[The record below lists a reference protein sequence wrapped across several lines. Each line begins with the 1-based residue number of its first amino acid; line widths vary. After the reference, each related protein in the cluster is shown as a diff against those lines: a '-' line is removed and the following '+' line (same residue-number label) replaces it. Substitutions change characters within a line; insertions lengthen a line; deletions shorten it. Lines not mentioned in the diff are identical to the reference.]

1 MYDIIIIGAG
11 PAGLCAALYALRSEK
26 KVLVLEGESFGGQ
39 ITMAP
44 RIENYP
50 ASGKISGIDFADR
63 LTEQVTE
70 LGGEMEFSLVKKII
84 PGEVKRVITED
95 GEYEARA
102 VIIAAGAKHRTLGL
116 ANEESFVGKGISYCA
131 VCDGAFYKDKTVAL
145 AGGGN
150 SALSDALY
158 LSDICK
164 KVFIIH
170 RRSTFR
176 AEESLVSLAKSRDN
190 IEFILDATI
199 EKISGEDSLESV
211 LICPKTSENFTLSV
225 SALFIAVGMAPSNDI
240 FSNVAELDP
249 DGYIKTDEDCQTGF
263 DGIFAAGDCRA
274 KKVRQLTTATAD
286 GTIAALGACEY
297 LDKKLP

>member
-11 PAGLCAALYALRSEK
+11 PSGLCAALYALRSGK

-44 RIENYP
+44 IIENYP
-50 ASGKISGIDFADR
+50 AAGKISGIDFADR

-70 LGGEMEFSLVKKII
+70 LGGEMEFSLVKKIV
-84 PGEVKRVITED
+84 PGEIKKVITDD
-95 GEYEARA
+95 GEYEARS

-116 ANEESFVGKGISYCA
+116 ADEESLVGKGISYCA

-164 KVFIIH
+164 KVYIIH
-170 RRSTFR
+170 RRDTFR
-176 AEESLVSLAKSRDN
+176 AEENLVSLAKSREN

-199 EKISGEDSLESV
+199 EKISGENSLESV
-211 LICPKTSENFTLSV
+211 LICPKASENFTLSI
-225 SALFIAVGMAPSNDI
+225 SALFIAVGMVPSNGI
-240 FSNVAELDP
+240 FSNVAEIDR
-249 DGYIKTDEDCQTGF
+249 DGYIKTDEDCKTGF

-286 GTIAALGACEY
+286 GTVAALAACEY

>member
-11 PAGLCAALYALRSEK
+11 PSGLCAALYALRSEK

-44 RIENYP
+44 IIENYP
-50 ASGKISGIDFADR
+50 AAGKISGIDFADR

-70 LGGEMEFSLVKKII
+70 LGGEMEFSLVKKIV
-84 PGEVKRVITED
+84 PGEIKKVITDD
-95 GEYEARA
+95 GEYEARS

-150 SALSDALY
+150 SAFSDALY

-164 KVFIIH
+164 KVYIIH
-170 RRSTFR
+170 RRDTFR
-176 AEESLVSLAKSRDN
+176 AEENLVSLAKSREN

-199 EKISGEDSLESV
+199 EKISGENSLESV
-211 LICPKTSENFTLSV
+211 LICPKASENFTLSI
-225 SALFIAVGMAPSNDI
+225 SALFIAVGMVPSNGI
-240 FSNVAELDP
+240 FSNVAEIDR
-249 DGYIKTDEDCQTGF
+249 DGYIKTDEDCKTGF

-286 GTIAALGACEY
+286 GTVAALAACEY